1 MSRRA
6 AAGLAGG
13 RRGTRTAAP
22 GACTGSASRRGGG
35 RAAGMRRAAAK
46 GRVLLKARRLTQ
58 QVQPLGPAG
67 QGGAKGAAQ
76 GAAPQPSL
84 PQGSPYR
91 GQGVARTRSA
101 CRSGRGM
108 QGGGS
113 REGGRRPGSREV
125 LAAAAGTEAQ
135 IAGARAVGAAGGS
148 AAAAEAAAAATL
160 PPRRRRAGP
169 PIRPGGLAV
178 KIVRWPTSTFRCL
191 ESGQCPRAQSGDP
204 ARRSTVRGCP
214 CSPSR
219 GRAARTQ

>member
-1 MSRRA
+1 MRRA

-13 RRGTRTAAP
+13 RRSTRTAAP

-46 GRVLLKARRLTQ
+46 GRAPLKARRLTQ

-91 GQGVARTRSA
+91 GQGVAAPAPHADQAEA
-101 CRSGRGM
+101 CK
-108 QGGGS
+108 
-113 REGGRRPGSREV
+113 
-125 LAAAAGTEAQ
+125 AAARGRAAGGPVQEVVLDTVAGTEAP
-135 IAGARAVGAAGGS
+135 IAGALTAGAADRP

>member
-1 MSRRA
+1 MRRA

-13 RRGTRTAAP
+13 KRGTRTAAP

-113 REGGRRPGSREV
+113 REGGRRPGSRSG
-125 LAAAAGTEAQ
+125 LGHSGRHGGSDRR
-135 IAGARAVGAAGGS
+135 GARGRRVRRVGGRGGS
-148 AAAAEAAAAATL
+148 SGGGHPPAPQAARRPAN
-160 PPRRRRAGP
+160 PPGRISSENSEMAYQYFPLSG
-169 PIRPGGLAV
+169 IRPM
-178 KIVRWPTSTFRCL
+178 
-191 ESGQCPRAQSGDP
+191 
-204 ARRSTVRGCP
+204 
-214 CSPSR
+214 PSR
-219 GRAARTQ
+219 SKWRSSSSIHRSRLSL